1 MKNPLLDKEV
11 LEGLLKISETTFNTI
26 LSFRQKKKEM
36 SNNTELE
43 QILINILEER
53 NSYVLDYMKGQPGLN
68 LSISDMGLGFIFQ
81 KLAEFEARL
90 RLLEKGN
97 ARTQSFIGRNT
108 PLK

>member
-26 LSFRQKKKEM
+26 LTLRQKKKKM
-36 SNNTELE
+36 NNNTELE
-43 QILINILEER
+43 QITKEIQQECHSTVEGIIDGSQKPVSVQDATNVFFYR
-53 NSYVLDYMKGQPGLN
+53 
-68 LSISDMGLGFIFQ
+68 
-81 KLAEFEARL
+81 KLAEMELRL
-90 RLLEKGN
+90 RKLEKGN